1 MKTEYELDERDKD
14 LLVNALNNCKDSLNR
29 NSKMLADSLICL
41 FEDLP
46 RPRYFRQHRSLLQ
59 DSLETSR
66 PVVGLEDVV
75 SLVENLYNANVVSN
89 IRISEHYYDDSL
101 RATSVWKTTY
111 NVLAD
116 MTLGDKKETVV
127 IGMCNF
133 YEK

>member
-1 MKTEYELDERDKD
+1 
-14 LLVNALNNCKDSLNR
+14 
-29 NSKMLADSLICL
+29 MLANSLICL

-46 RPRYFRQHRSLLQ
+46 KPRYFRQHRSLLQ

-66 PVVGLEDVV
+66 PVIGLEDVV
-75 SLVENLYNANVVSN
+75 SLVENIYNANVVTN
-89 IRISEHYYDDSL
+89 IRISEHYHDDSL

-116 MTLGDKKETVV
+116 MTIGDRKETVV